1 MKKSN
6 VLILHVSFW
15 GLFGLFYLLLIG
27 LMTFSFE
34 YSINKSQLFFIL
46 QNAIVAV
53 FVFYI
58 AYFSAPV
65 YLKKKKRLYYLAAS
79 ILVLAVIYSLKAK
92 YINNNSAYLLDTAG
106 VFTPPII
113 LAFVAFIIR
122 SVIELGK
129 ESLVKAEIEKER
141 LLVQLELLKARI
153 NPHFLFNSLNNIDIL
168 IEENPKRAS
177 EYLTKLSDILRY
189 VLYEAKDDV
198 ILLSAEIEQIKN
210 YIELQKIRTDNA
222 RFVNLNIKGELN
234 DQKIVAMLFLPFVEN
249 AFKHCRDKSVDN
261 AITIDFDIRPDAVRM
276 ACENYYDST
285 NYSETL
291 KNSGL
296 GIEIIKQ
303 RLNLLYPG
311 SHELVIDKSEHR
323 FNVTL
328 SIKLKNGN

>member
-1 MKKSN
+1 MRKSN

-15 GLFGLFYLLLIG
+15 GLFGLLYLMLIG
-27 LMTFSFE
+27 FVTLSFE

-46 QNAIVAV
+46 QNAMVAV

-58 AYFSAPV
+58 AYFSAPF
-65 YLKKKKRLYYLAAS
+65 YLKKKRRLCYLAVS
-79 ILVLAVIYSLKAK
+79 ILILAVMYSFIAK
-92 YINNNSAYLLDTAG
+92 YINNNSAYLLDTVG
-106 VFTPPII
+106 VFTPPLI

-129 ESLVKAEIEKER
+129 ESLEKTEIEKES

-210 YIELQKIRTDNA
+210 YVELQKIRTDNA
-222 RFVNLNIKGELN
+222 RFVNLNIKGELTE
-234 DQKIVAMLFLPFVEN
+234 QKIAAMLFMPFVEN
-249 AFKHCRDKSVDN
+249 AFKHCRNKSVDN
-261 AITIDFDIRPDAVRM
+261 AVTIEFDIRSDVVRM
-276 ACENYYDST
+276 VCENYYDSAKC
-285 NYSETL
+285 SEIL
-291 KNSGL
+291 KNNGL

-303 RLNLLYPG
+303 RLNLLYPE
-311 SHELVIDKSEHR
+311 SHELVIDKSEHQ

-328 SIKLKNGN
+328 NVKLKNGN